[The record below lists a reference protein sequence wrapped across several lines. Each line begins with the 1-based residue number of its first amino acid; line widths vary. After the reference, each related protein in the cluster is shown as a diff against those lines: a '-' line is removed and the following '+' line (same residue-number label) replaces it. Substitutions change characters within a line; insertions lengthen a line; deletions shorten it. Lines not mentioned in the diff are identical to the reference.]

1 MNYIKDARTLTLA
14 GGLAVLDA
22 AIAEAERIGQPM
34 CITVVDTGGNL
45 LAFGRMDGS
54 KALSVISTRNKA
66 VTAALSNEPT
76 GGAHAD
82 VELQV
87 TLAQESKWTN
97 LIGGIPIRV
106 DGFVLGAVAAGSGT
120 GTQDLAVARAGAA
133 AIAGAEMFLDF
144 KPMGAEDTGII
155 RGSASGEAAWMNGP
169 HRPPRRASLRPRR
182 SMLAR
187 SIAARRDL
195 GARGGDVRRWRA
207 SRRMDGELF
216 AFCTLAGAQALGD
229 ADAHRPASVAAA
241 RRSARWPACPSRSR
255 T

>member
-1 MNYIKDARTLTLA
+1 MNGNSMPYVKDAKTLTLA
-14 GGLAVLDA
+14 GGLAVLNA

-34 CITVVDTGGNL
+34 CISVVDTGGNL

-155 RGSASGEAAWMNGP
+155 RGSHPEKV
-169 HRPPRRASLRPRR
+169 
-182 SMLAR
+182 
-187 SIAARRDL
+187 
-195 GARGGDVRRWRA
+195 RG
-207 SRRMDGELF
+207 
-216 AFCTLAGAQALGD
+216 
-229 ADAHRPASVAAA
+229 
-241 RRSARWPACPSRSR
+241 
-255 T
+255 

>member
-1 MNYIKDARTLTLA
+1 MEISVTAFVKDAKTLTLA
-14 GGLAVLDA
+14 GGLAVLNA

-34 CITVVDTGGNL
+34 CISVVDTGGNL

-133 AIAGAEMFLDF
+133 AIAGADMFLDF

-155 RGSASGEAAWMNGP
+155 RGSHPEP
-169 HRPPRRASLRPRR
+169 V
-182 SMLAR
+182 
-187 SIAARRDL
+187 
-195 GARGGDVRRWRA
+195 RG
-207 SRRMDGELF
+207 
-216 AFCTLAGAQALGD
+216 
-229 ADAHRPASVAAA
+229 
-241 RRSARWPACPSRSR
+241 
-255 T
+255 

>member
-1 MNYIKDARTLTLA
+1 LVKEARTLTLQ

-34 CITVVDTGGNL
+34 CISVVDTGGNL

-87 TLAQESKWTN
+87 TLAQENKWTN

-106 DGFVLGAVAAGSGT
+106 DGFVLGAVAAGSGS
-120 GTQDLAVARAGAA
+120 GSQDLAVARAGAA
-133 AIAGAEMFLDF
+133 AIPGAEMFMDF
-144 KPMGAEDTGII
+144 SPMGAEDTGII
-155 RGSASGEAAWMNGP
+155 RGSAPEK
-169 HRPPRRASLRPRR
+169 
-182 SMLAR
+182 
-187 SIAARRDL
+187 
-195 GARGGDVRRWRA
+195 VR
-207 SRRMDGELF
+207 
-216 AFCTLAGAQALGD
+216 
-229 ADAHRPASVAAA
+229 V
-241 RRSARWPACPSRSR
+241 
-255 T
+255 